1 MDRVLSVR
9 SLLGAVTGLVLVSGC
24 ADAPTS
30 TSSRSTPTPA
40 PSAFVVLTGLDWS
53 TTSTRALKPAWTAG
67 PCEGGG
73 RAPLRCVRH
82 NGQLV
87 AQLEFLTYPTKTIT
101 HHGNDPVEIAHA
113 VARSSYRSFRAD
125 RLAGCGSD
133 ASVDPLMTVEQQVVG
148 RPGVRY
154 EFRLHRHGRV
164 DEQVVGWATVA
175 GDTLNLIVTAAYA
188 ADACLPPKG
197 PSTDVGVL
205 DDARPVLD
213 AAVAGATPPRSGT

>member
-9 SLLGAVTGLVLVSGC
+9 ALIGAVAGSMLVAGC
-24 ADAPTS
+24 ADTRTSAP
-30 TSSRSTPTPA
+30 SRSTPTPS
-40 PSAFVVLTGLDWS
+40 PSASVVLPGLDWS
-53 TTSTRALKPAWTAG
+53 TTSTRPLMPAWTAG
-67 PCEGGG
+67 PCAGGG

-82 NGQLV
+82 KGQLV

-101 HHGNDPVEIAHA
+101 HHGNDPLGIAHA

-125 RLAGCGSD
+125 RLAGCGQGV
-133 ASVDPLMTVEQQVVG
+133 SVDPLMTVEQHVVG

-154 EFRLHRHGRV
+154 EFRLHRHGRI

-188 ADACLPPKG
+188 ADACLPPEG
-197 PSTDVGVL
+197 PSTDVSAL
-205 DDARPVLD
+205 DAARPVLD
-213 AAVAGATPPRSGT
+213 AAIAAATPPKSGT